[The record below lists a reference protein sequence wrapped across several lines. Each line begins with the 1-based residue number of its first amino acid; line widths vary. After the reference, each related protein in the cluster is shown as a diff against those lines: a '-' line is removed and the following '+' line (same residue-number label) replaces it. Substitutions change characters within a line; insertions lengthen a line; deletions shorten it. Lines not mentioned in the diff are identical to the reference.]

1 MVTSEAY
8 KRSSALDAAAAAANL
23 QIDPANDRLWAFP
36 LKRLEA
42 EPVWDS
48 ILSSAGTLDTTVG
61 GPSFDIAAA
70 PVRPGGGGERAAD
83 RAPEPPPTRRGA
95 YMIRGFATSR
105 EVVPNFLQAFDVE
118 DGRLPC
124 PLRTRTVTAPQSLF
138 LMNGEEIERATAQ
151 LSERVQKQAPG
162 DLRAAVDL
170 AYRITLGRPPS
181 PRERD
186 ESLTYVGTDP
196 ARLKG
201 LGWLLFNL
209 DEFIFVR

>member
-1 MVTSEAY
+1 
-8 KRSSALDAAAAAANL
+8 
-23 QIDPANDRLWAFP
+23 
-36 LKRLEA
+36 
-42 EPVWDS
+42 
-48 ILSSAGTLDTTVG
+48 
-61 GPSFDIAAA
+61 
-70 PVRPGGGGERAAD
+70 
-83 RAPEPPPTRRGA
+83 
-95 YMIRGFATSR
+95 MIRGFATSR

-151 LSERVQKQAPG
+151 LSDRVQKQTAG